1 MATSKL
7 DKSTFMNVALEIFS
21 RSDLTPIADALGS
34 KVMVFYLGKE
44 FGLFKAYFYPGWPQ
58 SNTPETGILRYCK
71 LIEKLPIKE
80 RKLWDSAKSRSF
92 DLGFEGPDKNR
103 YYWGAVSQ
111 KAVRAAAQINAQ
123 IAITIYGPMKVAK
136 QSKRKRKAP
145 SN

>member
-21 RSDLTPIADALGS
+21 RSDLTPIADAFGS
-34 KVMVFYLGKE
+34 KVTVFYLGKE
-44 FGLFKAYFYPGWPQ
+44 FGLFKAYFYPGWQQ

-71 LIEKLPIKE
+71 LIEKLPMKE

-92 DLGFEGPDKNR
+92 DLGFEGPKKDR

-111 KAVRAAAQINAQ
+111 EAIRAAAEVGAQ
-123 IAITIYGPMKVAK
+123 IAITIYGPMKVVK
-136 QSKRKRKAP
+136 PKKKRAAP
-145 SN
+145 VK